1 MGYSVMTAELKNNRR
16 YDQALVN
23 SETSRGSK
31 NYEEI
36 PLAEAEIDHFVITH
50 QKWDFG
56 AEAFSDSFE
65 SSPPLRWLHG
75 SRRAKSS
82 SSP

>member
-1 MGYSVMTAELKNNRR
+1 MGYWMTTAMLKNNRR

-36 PLAEAEIDHFVITH
+36 PFAEAGMTTLLSPTRSGILEPVI
-50 QKWDFG
+50 
-56 AEAFSDSFE
+56 
-65 SSPPLRWLHG
+65 
-75 SRRAKSS
+75 
-82 SSP
+82 